1 MVFVDALKRR
11 LHRDIVA
18 DPVLHARVLNL
29 YLNGEAYPHRV
40 DDYFPV
46 AYVEDPQLA
55 ARMRRHAQEEDKHIA
70 LYARAIEKLGQQVE
84 ELPLACI
91 FNAVIRGHTP
101 ATWAIRAEQPRD
113 TRRLKLAHFM
123 AHAHCL
129 EKRIARS
136 LEFHYDACAHAPSPY
151 PGKAVGAVL
160 ADEHE
165 HVAYTREAVGNLLP
179 RQAAAE
185 VWSVHERAERHANL
199 DFSASQLQRL
209 VRDHALRWPRSRR
222 ELYRGCAYALR
233 GLLAY
238 A

>member
-1 MVFVDALKRR
+1 MPFVDALKRR

-29 YLNGEAYPHRV
+29 YLSGEAYPHRV
-40 DDYFPV
+40 DDYFPH
-46 AYVEDPQLA
+46 AHVEDAQLA
-55 ARMRRHAQEEDKHIA
+55 ARMRSHAQEEDKHVA
-70 LYARAIEKLGQQVE
+70 LYARAIRKLGQQVQD
-84 ELPLACI
+84 LPLSCI

-101 ATWAIRAEQPRD
+101 ASWAIRPEQSRD
-113 TRRLKLAHFM
+113 ARRLALAHFM

-136 LEFHYDACAHAPSPY
+136 LEFHYDACAHAVSPY

-160 ADEHE
+160 SDEHS

-179 RQAAAE
+179 KQAAAE
-185 VWSVHERAERHANL
+185 VWAVHERAERRANL
-199 DFSASQLQRL
+199 DFSASQLGRL
-209 VRDHALRWPRSRR
+209 LRDPELRWPRSRKV
-222 ELYRGCAYALR
+222 LYRTSALALR
-233 GLLAY
+233 GLLSY